1 MVVTIG
7 ASSFFICTGFLG
19 ICAALLLFTIMV
31 AGGYRSLPTKEQ
43 MRRIHER
50 ERK

>member
-7 ASSFFICTGFLG
+7 ASSFCICTGFLG
-19 ICAALLLFTIMV
+19 ICAGLLLFIIMV
-31 AGGYRSLPTKEQ
+31 AYRSLPTKEQ